1 MSPSLRARL
10 TLGLGVIA
18 AALVVMSA
26 VALRSLHDLGGAV
39 DRILRENYRS
49 VIACGEMLEALERQD
64 SAVMF
69 ATAGRDDLARP
80 MLTTHRDAFAAALGV
95 EAGNVT
101 LAGEGELVRELTRGY
116 DGYTRALDRA
126 LRLPLD
132 ARQAVYFRELLP
144 RFAALKS
151 TVTRVRAMNQAHMER
166 ADREARALAVRGA
179 RVTGLAAAV
188 ALALALW
195 LAWRV
200 PLEVLRPVRRFV
212 DVARDITRGRLDG
225 PVPDPGVRELTPL
238 ADALTAMRDAL
249 RSYRDSALG
258 ELHDARALSAATMRC
273 LLDPVVVLDDR
284 GGVALANDAATRVLG
299 LTAGDAETLRRKEID
314 VPPALAAAR
323 DEVLATGAAL
333 APRSLSDATRWRDR
347 GGERWLL
354 VRAAPLPEGE
364 GPARRVIVVAE
375 DVTRLRRI
383 DALKS
388 DIVATV
394 SHEFKTPLTSLRM
407 ATHLLLEPATG
418 PLNDDQR
425 EVLTSARDDTERL
438 RALVDELLDL
448 VRIESEAGAP
458 RRVAV
463 EPRRL
468 LERCAEA
475 HRSLAR
481 ERGVTLTV
489 LEGDVAGVEVDPER
503 VGIALAN
510 LTSNALRHTPSGGRV
525 TLAAEDL
532 GDRVRLTIC
541 DTGEGVA
548 QGDLARLLDPS
559 TPRRSSSHPGG
570 HGLGLAI
577 AHEIVMQHGGVLD
590 ARSEP
595 GAGSAFALTL
605 PRGG

>member
-1 MSPSLRARL
+1 MSNSLRARL
-10 TLGLGVIA
+10 TLGLALIA
-18 AALVVMSA
+18 AALLVMSA

-49 VIACGEMLEALERQD
+49 VIACGEMLDALERQD
-64 SAVMF
+64 SAAMF
-69 ATAGRDDLARP
+69 AAAGRDDLARP
-80 MLTTHRDAFAAALGV
+80 MLRANRDAFVRALAV
-95 EAGNVT
+95 EAGNIT
-101 LAGEGELVRELTRGY
+101 LPGEGELVSSLRAGY
-116 DGYTRALDRA
+116 DGYTRAVDDA
-126 LRLPLD
+126 LAAPPTTRHD
-132 ARQAVYFRELLP
+132 AYFRTLLP

-151 TVTRVRAMNQAHMER
+151 TLARVRGMNQAHMER
-166 ADREARALAVRGA
+166 ADREARALSVRGA

-188 ALALALW
+188 ALALTLW

-200 PLEVLRPVRRFV
+200 PLVVLRPVRRFV
-212 DVARDITRGRLDG
+212 DVARDITEGRLDG

-258 ELHDARALSAATMRC
+258 ELHDARALSEATMRC

-284 GGVALANDAATRVLG
+284 GGVALANDAATRAFG
-299 LTAGDAETLRRKEID
+299 LTAGDAEALRRNEIAL
-314 VPPALAAAR
+314 PPAFAAAR
-323 DEVLATGAAL
+323 DEVLSTGASL
-333 APRSLSDATRWRDR
+333 APRSLSDATRW
-347 GGERWLL
+347 GERWFL
-354 VRAAPLPEGE
+354 VRAAPLREGD
-364 GPARRVIVVAE
+364 GAARRVIVVAE

-481 ERGVTLTV
+481 EKGVTLTV
-489 LEGDVAGVEVDPER
+489 LDGDVAAVEVDPER

-510 LTSNALRHTPSGGRV
+510 LTSNALRHTPAGGRV

-532 GDRVRLTIC
+532 DDRVRLTIR

-548 QGDLARLLDPS
+548 KGDLARLLDPS
-559 TPRRSSSHPGG
+559 APRRASSHADG

-577 AHEIVMQHGGVLD
+577 AHEIVLQHGGVLD

-595 GAGSAFALTL
+595 GSGSAFALTL

>member
-10 TLGLGVIA
+10 TLGLALIA
-18 AALVVMSA
+18 AALLVMSA

-49 VIACGEMLEALERQD
+49 VIACGEMLDALERQD
-64 SAVMF
+64 SAAMF
-69 ATAGRDDLARP
+69 AAAGRDDLARP
-80 MLTTHRDAFAAALGV
+80 MLRANRDAFARALAV
-95 EAGNVT
+95 EAGNIT
-101 LAGEGELVRELTRGY
+101 LPGEGELVSALRAGY
-116 DGYTRALDRA
+116 DGYTRAVDAA
-126 LRLPLD
+126 LAAPPATRRD
-132 ARQAVYFRELLP
+132 AYFRTLLP

-151 TVTRVRAMNQAHMER
+151 TLARVRGMNQAHMER
-166 ADREARALAVRGA
+166 ADREARALSVRGA
-179 RVTGLAAAV
+179 RVTGMAAAV

-200 PLEVLRPVRRFV
+200 PLVVLRPVRRFV
-212 DVARDITRGRLDG
+212 DVARDITEGRLDG
-225 PVPDPGVRELTPL
+225 PIADPGVRELTPL

-258 ELHDARALSAATMRC
+258 ELHDARALSEATMRC

-284 GGVALANDAATRVLG
+284 GGVALANDAATRAFG
-299 LTAGDAETLRRKEID
+299 LTAGDAETLRRNEI
-314 VPPALAAAR
+314 ALPTAFAAAR
-323 DEVLATGAAL
+323 DEVLATGATL
-333 APRSLSDATRWRDR
+333 APRSLSDATRWGDR
-347 GGERWLL
+347 WFL
-354 VRAAPLPEGE
+354 VRAAPLREGD
-364 GPARRVIVVAE
+364 GAARRVIVVAE

-418 PLNDDQR
+418 TLNDDQR

-481 ERGVTLTV
+481 EKGVTLTV
-489 LEGDVAGVEVDPER
+489 LDGDVAAVEVDPER

-510 LTSNALRHTPSGGRV
+510 LTSNALRHTPAGGRV

-532 GDRVRLTIC
+532 GDRVRLTIR

-548 QGDLARLLDPS
+548 EGELARLLDPS
-559 TPRRSSSHPGG
+559 APRRASSHPGG

-577 AHEIVMQHGGVLD
+577 AHEIVLQHGGALD

-605 PRGG
+605 PRSG

>member
-1 MSPSLRARL
+1 
-10 TLGLGVIA
+10 
-18 AALVVMSA
+18 
-26 VALRSLHDLGGAV
+26 
-39 DRILRENYRS
+39 
-49 VIACGEMLEALERQD
+49 
-64 SAVMF
+64 
-69 ATAGRDDLARP
+69 
-80 MLTTHRDAFAAALGV
+80 
-95 EAGNVT
+95 
-101 LAGEGELVRELTRGY
+101 
-116 DGYTRALDRA
+116 
-126 LRLPLD
+126 
-132 ARQAVYFRELLP
+132 
-144 RFAALKS
+144 
-151 TVTRVRAMNQAHMER
+151 
-166 ADREARALAVRGA
+166 
-179 RVTGLAAAV
+179 
-188 ALALALW
+188 
-195 LAWRV
+195 
-200 PLEVLRPVRRFV
+200 
-212 DVARDITRGRLDG
+212 
-225 PVPDPGVRELTPL
+225 VPDPGVHELTPL

-258 ELHDARALSAATMRC
+258 ELHDARALSEATMRC

-284 GGVALANDAATRVLG
+284 GGVALANDAATRAFG
-299 LTAGDAETLRRKEID
+299 LTAGDAEALRRNEIAL
-314 VPPALAAAR
+314 PPAFAAAR
-323 DEVLATGAAL
+323 DEVLSTGASL
-333 APRSLSDATRWRDR
+333 APRSLSDATRW
-347 GGERWLL
+347 GERWFL
-354 VRAAPLPEGE
+354 VRAAPLREGD
-364 GPARRVIVVAE
+364 GAARRVIVVAE

-394 SHEFKTPLTSLRM
+394 SSEFKTPLTSLRM

-481 ERGVTLTV
+481 EKGVTLTV
-489 LEGDVAGVEVDPER
+489 LDGDVAAVEVDPER

-510 LTSNALRHTPSGGRV
+510 LTSNALRHTPAGGRV

-532 GDRVRLTIC
+532 DDRVHLTIR

-548 QGDLARLLDPS
+548 KGDLARLLDPS
-559 TPRRSSSHPGG
+559 APRRASSHADG

-577 AHEIVMQHGGVLD
+577 AHEIVLQHGGVLD

-595 GAGSAFALTL
+595 GSGSAFALTL

>member
-10 TLGLGVIA
+10 TLGLGLIA
-18 AALVVMSA
+18 AALLLMAA
-26 VALRSLHDLGGAV
+26 VALRSLSDLGGAV

-64 SAVMF
+64 SAAMF

-80 MLTTHRDAFAAALGV
+80 MLAAHRDAFAAALRV
-95 EAGNVT
+95 EAGNIT
-101 LAGEGELVRELTRGY
+101 LAGEGELVRALTRSY
-116 DGYTRALDRA
+116 EGYTRAVDHA
-126 LRLPLD
+126 LRLPPD

-166 ADREARALAVRGA
+166 ADREARALSARGA

-188 ALALALW
+188 ALALTLW

-200 PLEVLRPVRRFV
+200 PLVVLRPVRRFV
-212 DVARDITRGRLDG
+212 SVARDIGQGRLDG
-225 PVPDPGVRELTPL
+225 PVLDPEVRELTPL
-238 ADALTAMRDAL
+238 ADAITAMRDAL

-258 ELHDARALSAATMRC
+258 ELHDARALADATMRC

-284 GGVALANDAATRVLG
+284 GGVALANDAATRAFG
-299 LTAGDAETLRRKEID
+299 ITAGDAEALRRNEIELPSPF
-314 VPPALAAAR
+314 VAAR
-323 DEVLATGAAL
+323 DEVLTSGEAL
-333 APRSLSDATRWRDR
+333 RPRSLSGAARWRDR
-347 GGERWLL
+347 EGERWYL
-354 VRAAPLPEGE
+354 VRAAPLREGD
-364 GPARRVIVVAE
+364 GPTRRVVVVAE

-468 LERCAEA
+468 LERCVEA
-475 HRSLAR
+475 HRSIAR
-481 ERGVTLTV
+481 EKGVALAV
-489 LEGDVAGVEVDPER
+489 AEGDAAAVELDPER

-510 LTSNALRHTPSGGRV
+510 LTANAVRHTPAGGRV

-532 GDRVRLTIC
+532 GDRVRLTIR

-548 QGDLARLLDPS
+548 EGELAKLLDPS
-559 TPRRSSSHPGG
+559 TPRRASSQPGG

-577 AHEIVMQHGGVLD
+577 AHEIVLQHGGSLD

-595 GAGSAFALTL
+595 GAGSAFTLTL
-605 PRGG
+605 PRG

>member
-1 MSPSLRARL
+1 
-10 TLGLGVIA
+10 
-18 AALVVMSA
+18 
-26 VALRSLHDLGGAV
+26 
-39 DRILRENYRS
+39 
-49 VIACGEMLEALERQD
+49 
-64 SAVMF
+64 
-69 ATAGRDDLARP
+69 
-80 MLTTHRDAFAAALGV
+80 
-95 EAGNVT
+95 
-101 LAGEGELVRELTRGY
+101 
-116 DGYTRALDRA
+116 
-126 LRLPLD
+126 
-132 ARQAVYFRELLP
+132 
-144 RFAALKS
+144 
-151 TVTRVRAMNQAHMER
+151 
-166 ADREARALAVRGA
+166 VRGA

-200 PLEVLRPVRRFV
+200 PLVVLRPVRRFA
-212 DVARDITRGRLDG
+212 DARATSPAVASTC

-258 ELHDARALSAATMRC
+258 ELHDARALSEATVRC

-284 GGVALANDAATRVLG
+284 GGVALANDAATRAFG
-299 LTAGDAETLRRKEID
+299 LTAGDAETLRRNEIAL
-314 VPPALAAAR
+314 PAAFVRRATRCSRRAR
-323 DEVLATGAAL
+323 RWRRGASPTRRAGATGA
-333 APRSLSDATRWRDR
+333 
-347 GGERWLL
+347 GERWHL
-354 VRAAPLPEGE
+354 VRAAPLREGD
-364 GPARRVIVVAE
+364 GAARRVIVVAE

-418 PLNDDQR
+418 ALTDDQR

-481 ERGVTLTV
+481 EKGVTLTV
-489 LEGDVAGVEVDPER
+489 LDGDVAAVEVDPER

-510 LTSNALRHTPSGGRV
+510 LTSNALRHTPAGGRV
-525 TLAAEDL
+525 TLAAEEL
-532 GDRVRLTIC
+532 GDACASPSATPARAWPKGPRAPARPQRAPSGLVAPGRARPRARHRARDRAAARGRPRRAERARVGQRLRAHAAPVGVTKAR
-541 DTGEGVA
+541 GAVA
-548 QGDLARLLDPS
+548 QSGSRTARQKPTDATAHTAAVMS
-559 TPRRSSSHPGG
+559 HRRR
-570 HGLGLAI
+570 AF
-577 AHEIVMQHGGVLD
+577 
-590 ARSEP
+590 
-595 GAGSAFALTL
+595 AGSPMPPTSAPRTAPIGRPSPVRRKPVIPTRSCARVFRVNSKKIVVRVPHRHGSASAKSAAPSSATFHRAGTL
-605 PRGG
+605 GVDVIAARVARRLGCCPGSRQPSRSASR